1 MMSTIQAVVVD
12 PVVEGRLKIGKVE
25 APHPAPS
32 EALVRVFAISLNLG
46 EVRTTIRANAGW
58 RPGWDLAGIVE
69 QPAAD
74 GSGPAVGVRV
84 FGMVPS
90 GSWAEIVAVKTAFLS
105 EIPKSVN
112 FAQASTLP
120 VAGLTALYALEK
132 GGFLLNR
139 KVLVTGASGGV
150 GHFVCQLAKQ
160 GGAIVTALVRR
171 EERAAW
177 LQKIGVHKVVIGED
191 VHAAQSFCPYDIIV
205 DTLGGTSLKIVS
217 TFLEKGGSCINV
229 GAATEPE
236 MTLQARL
243 ESIPEGVLVPDGIDK
258 KAMSVSKDLGRLAHM
273 VADGRL
279 LPEITLE
286 ASWTD
291 IAKVIQ
297 RLLSRQIAGKAVLTI
312 S

>member
-1 MMSTIQAVVVD
+1 MSTIRAIVVD
-12 PVVEGRLKIGKVE
+12 PAVEGRLKIDKVE
-25 APHPAPS
+25 GPHPAPS
-32 EALVRVFAISLNLG
+32 EALVRVYAISLNLG
-46 EVRTTIRANAGW
+46 EVRTTTRANAGW

-74 GSGPAVGVRV
+74 GSGPAVGAKV

-105 EIPKSVN
+105 EIPESVN
-112 FAQASTLP
+112 FAQAATLP

-150 GHFVCQLAKQ
+150 GHFACQLARQ
-160 GGAIVTALVRR
+160 AGARVTALVRR
-171 EERAAW
+171 EERAAC
-177 LQKIGVHKVVIGED
+177 LQDIGVHKAVIGE
-191 VHAAQSFCPYDIIV
+191 VNAAQSFGPYDVIV
-205 DTLGGTSLKIVS
+205 DTLGGKSLNVAS
-217 TFLEKGGSCINV
+217 TFLEKGGRCINV
-229 GAATEPE
+229 GAATEPD
-236 MTLQARL
+236 MTLQDRL
-243 ESIPEGVLVPDGIDK
+243 ESIPDGVLILDGIDK
-258 KAMSVSKDLGRLAHM
+258 VPSVSKDLGRLAQM
-273 VADGRL
+273 VAEGRL
-279 LPEITLE
+279 NPEITQE

-297 RLLSRQIAGKAVLTI
+297 SLLNRQIAGKAVLTI

>member
-1 MMSTIQAVVVD
+1 MSTIRAIVVD
-12 PVVEGRLKIGKVE
+12 PAVEGRLKIDKVE
-25 APHPAPS
+25 VPHPAQS
-32 EALVRVFAISLNLG
+32 EALVRVYAISLNLG
-46 EVRTTIRANAGW
+46 EVRTTTRANAGW

-74 GSGPAVGVRV
+74 GSGPAVGAKV

-105 EIPKSVN
+105 EIPESVS
-112 FAQASTLP
+112 FAQAATLP

-150 GHFVCQLAKQ
+150 GHFACQLARQ
-160 GGAIVTALVRR
+160 AGARVTALVRR
-171 EERAAW
+171 EERAAC
-177 LQKIGVHKVVIGED
+177 LQEIGVHKAVIGE
-191 VHAAQSFCPYDIIV
+191 VNAAQSFGPYDVIV
-205 DTLGGTSLKIVS
+205 DTLGGKSLNVAS

-229 GAATEPE
+229 GAATEPD
-236 MTLQARL
+236 MTLQDRL
-243 ESIPEGVLVPDGIDK
+243 ESIPDGVLILDGIDK
-258 KAMSVSKDLGRLAHM
+258 VPSVSKDLGRLAQM
-273 VADGRL
+273 VAEGRL
-279 LPEITLE
+279 NPEITQE

-297 RLLSRQIAGKAVLTI
+297 SLLNRQIAGKAVLTI